1 LQLVGGDRIID
12 RVARALRP
20 SSDRLLIVS
29 NDPSART
36 WIADAEIAGDMLA
49 GRASLIGIHAALA
62 HARSNVVVVAWD
74 MPFVPA
80 ALLTELR
87 DRLKRG
93 ASAVIPTGPN
103 GPEAACAAYSIDA
116 LPHIERLAK
125 GGALKLAALV
135 DDLPGVEQLSL
146 DQAATF
152 GDPSVIFM
160 NVNRPDDLTRA
171 EGIARAL

>member
-29 NDPSART
+29 NDPS
-36 WIADAEIAGDMLA
+36 
-49 GRASLIGIHAALA
+49 ALA